1 MSPSH
6 NVIPL
11 WINTI
16 KLKKGHDTN
25 NRGQRLLTTEKKND
39 SCKKLTPSCQL
50 NFRKKS
56 KREFYLE
63 IHLYIP

>member
-1 MSPSH
+1 MTYIFFCPSH

-25 NRGQRLLTTEKKND
+25 NRGQRLLTTEKKTTAA
-39 SCKKLTPSCQL
+39 KIYPQ
-50 NFRKKS
+50 F
-56 KREFYLE
+56 
-63 IHLYIP
+63 